1 MERKLTAILA
11 ADVVGYSRLMGRD
24 EERTLDALK
33 ALRREVFAPEI
44 RAHGGRIVKLM
55 GDGALV
61 EFISVI
67 AAVECALA
75 IQAVLAER
83 TAGQQAEDAIVLRI
97 GIHVGD
103 VIIQGDDIYGDGVNL
118 AARLEGEAEPGGVAI
133 SDDVWR
139 QVRNKLGAA
148 FRDGG
153 ERSLKNIDRPMRVYL
168 SGGVA
173 EPEADAEAG
182 TNTETERAALPSI
195 AVLPL
200 ANMSGDPEQEFFADG
215 LTEDII
221 TELSRFKELL
231 VISRN
236 STFVY
241 KGRAVNIQEV
251 ARDLDVD
258 YVAEGSVRKAG
269 DRVRVTIQLI
279 ETAADRH
286 VWAERY
292 DRKLEDIFDIQDEIT
307 AAIVSTLPGRLE
319 AALRD
324 RAKHRPTGNMAAYE
338 YVLTGKV
345 LHHRSQREDNA
356 EAIRMLDRAI
366 ALDPDYAHAHAWR
379 GCVLGQAWVY
389 GWPDDPDA
397 TWKDMNRSL
406 TTALALDDNDSDV
419 HRILAAANIAQ
430 DNHDRS
436 FYHQERALALN
447 PNDTLI
453 VVQQGEILTW
463 LGRAEEGIE
472 WILKAMR
479 LNPYHPERFWNHLGR
494 AYFVAHRYPEAVEA
508 FRHLNEPDAAQQA
521 FLAACHA
528 QMDDTT
534 QAEAHKAKVLD
545 LNPDFTVA
553 GYLPTL
559 HYKNPADLE
568 HHKESLLLAGL
579 PA

>member
-1 MERKLTAILA
+1 MERKLAAILA
-11 ADVVGYSRLMGRD
+11 ADVVGYSRLMARD
-24 EERTLDALK
+24 EEGTLDALTG
-33 ALRREVFAPEI
+33 LRQDVFDPAV
-44 RAHGGRIVKLM
+44 RSHSGRLVKLM

-61 EFISVI
+61 EFASVV

-75 IQAVLAER
+75 IQESMAARHAGGPEEEAVS
-83 TAGQQAEDAIVLRI
+83 LRI
-97 GIHVGD
+97 GVHVGD
-103 VIIQGDDIYGDGVNL
+103 VIVQGDDLYGDGVNL

-133 SDDVWR
+133 SEDVWR
-139 QVRNKLGAA
+139 QVENKLDAV

-168 SGGVA
+168 SGGA
-173 EPEADAEAG
+173 AEAG
-182 TNTETERAALPSI
+182 AAVDRAAQPSI
-195 AVLPL
+195 AVLPF

-241 KGRAVNIQEV
+241 KGRAVNLQEI
-251 ARDLDVD
+251 AKELDVQ
-258 YVAEGSVRKAG
+258 YIAEGSVRKAG
-269 DRVRVTIQLI
+269 DRVRVTVQLI

-324 RAKHRPTGNMAAYE
+324 RAKHRPTENMAAYE
-338 YVLTGKV
+338 YVLTGKI
-345 LHHRSQREDNA
+345 LHHRSQRKDNE
-356 EAIRMLDRAI
+356 EAVRLLDRAI
-366 ALDPDYAHAHAWR
+366 ALDPGYAHAHAWR
-379 GCVLGQAWVY
+379 GCTLGQAWVY
-389 GWPDDPDA
+389 GWTEDSDA
-397 TWKDMNRSL
+397 TWEDMKRSL
-406 TTALALDDNDSDV
+406 DAALALDDNDSDV

-430 DNHDRS
+430 DNHERS
-436 FYHQERALALN
+436 FYHQERALSLN

-479 LNPYHPERFWNHLGR
+479 LNPYHPERFWSHLGR
-494 AYFVAHRYPEAVEA
+494 AYFVAKRYAEAADA
-508 FRHLNEPDAAQQA
+508 FQHLSEPDAAQHA

-528 QMDDTT
+528 RLGDAAR
-534 QAEAHKAKVLD
+534 AEAHRAKTLG
-545 LNPDFTVA
+545 LNPAFTVA
-553 GYLPTL
+553 SYLPTL
-559 HYKNPADLE
+559 HYKDPADLE
-568 HHKESLLLAGL
+568 HHKESLLLAGF

>member
-1 MERKLTAILA
+1 MERKLAAILA
-11 ADVVGYSRLMGRD
+11 ADIVGYSRLMARD
-24 EERTLDALK
+24 EEGTLGALK
-33 ALRREVFAPEI
+33 GLRHDIFDPAV
-44 RAHGGRIVKLM
+44 RARGGRLVKLM

-61 EFISVI
+61 EFASVV

-75 IQAVLAER
+75 IQESMTARYADGPEEEAVAM
-83 TAGQQAEDAIVLRI
+83 RI
-97 GIHVGD
+97 GVHVGD
-103 VIIQGDDIYGDGVNL
+103 VIVQGDDLYGDGVNL
-118 AARLEGEAEPGGVAI
+118 AARLEAEAEPGGVAI
-133 SDDVWR
+133 SQDVWR
-139 QVRNKLGAA
+139 QIESKLGPV

-153 ERSLKNIDRPMRVYL
+153 ERNLKNIDRPMRVYL
-168 SGGVA
+168 SGATA
-173 EPEADAEAG
+173 EPSAPAD
-182 TNTETERAALPSI
+182 RAAQPSI
-195 AVLPL
+195 AVLPF

-221 TELSRFKELL
+221 TELSRFKDLL

-241 KGRAVNIQEV
+241 KGRAVNLQEI
-251 ARDLDVD
+251 AKDLDVQ
-258 YVAEGSVRKAG
+258 YIAEGSVRKAG
-269 DRVRVTIQLI
+269 DRVRVTVQLI

-292 DRKLEDIFDIQDEIT
+292 DRKLEDIFDIQDEIS

-324 RAKHRPTGNMAAYE
+324 RAKLRPTGNMAAYE
-338 YVLTGKV
+338 YVLTGKI
-345 LHHRSQREDNA
+345 LHHRSQRKDNE
-356 EAIRMLDRAI
+356 EAVRMLDRAI

-379 GCVLGQAWVY
+379 GCTLGQAWVY
-389 GWPDDPDA
+389 GWTEDSEA
-397 TWKDMNRSL
+397 TWNDMQRSL
-406 TTALALDDNDSDV
+406 ATVLALDDNDSDV

-430 DNHDRS
+430 DNHERS
-436 FYHQERALALN
+436 FYHQERALSLN

-479 LNPYHPERFWNHLGR
+479 LNPYHPERFWSHLGR
-494 AYFVAHRYPEAVEA
+494 AYFVARRYDEAVEA
-508 FRHLNEPDAAQQA
+508 FQHLNEPDDAQHA

-528 QMDDTT
+528 RLGDTAR
-534 QAEAHKAKVLD
+534 AEAHRTKTLG
-545 LNPDFTVA
+545 LNPAFTVA

-559 HYKNPADLE
+559 HYKDPADLE
-568 HHKESLLLAGL
+568 HHEESLLLAGL

>member
-1 MERKLTAILA
+1 MERKLAAIMA

-33 ALRREVFAPEI
+33 ALRREVFDPEI
-44 RAHGGRIVKLM
+44 RDHGGRIVKLM

-61 EFISVI
+61 EFASVI
-67 AAVECALA
+67 AAVECALS
-75 IQAVLAER
+75 IQAATAER
-83 TAGQQAEDAIVLRI
+83 GAYRAAGPGADEAIALRI

-103 VIIQGDDIYGDGVNL
+103 VIIEGDDIYGDGVNL

-139 QVRNKLGAA
+139 QVRNKFGAA

-153 ERSLKNIDRPMRVYL
+153 ERSLKNIDRPMRVHL
-168 SGGVA
+168 SGGTA
-173 EPEADAEAG
+173 GPEAEA
-182 TNTETERAALPSI
+182 ERATQPSI

-251 ARDLDVD
+251 AKELDVE

-279 ETAADRH
+279 EAAGDRH

-338 YVLTGKV
+338 YVLTGKI

-379 GCVLGQAWVY
+379 GCVLGQAWVH
-389 GWPDDPDA
+389 GWPEDPEA
-397 TWKDMNRSL
+397 TWADMNRSL
-406 TTALALDDNDSDV
+406 ATALALDDNDSDV

-436 FYHQERALALN
+436 YYHQERALALN

-463 LGRAEEGIE
+463 LGRPEEGIE

-479 LNPYHPERFWNHLGR
+479 LNPYHPERFWSHLGR
-494 AYFVAHRYPEAVEA
+494 AYFVARRYAEAIDA
-508 FRHLNEPDAAQQA
+508 FRHLNEPDAAQHA
-521 FLAACHA
+521 FLAACNA
-528 QMDDTT
+528 LMGDKARAAT
-534 QAEAHKAKVLD
+534 HKAKVLELD
-545 LNPDFTVA
+545 PGFTVTS
-553 GYLPTL
+553 YLPTL
-559 HYKNPADLE
+559 HYKNPDDLE
-568 HHKESLLLAGL
+568 HHRESLLLAGL